1 MAPSKSGKKNSKN
14 WKLNTPLLSKCQ
26 KIQNICSYK
35 KNIDHNKAW
44 ATSLIRIKG
53 WGRRELV

>member
-35 KNIDHNKAW
+35 EKKLSIITRLGQLH
-44 ATSLIRIKG
+44 SS
-53 WGRRELV
+53 ELRGGGEDK

>member
-1 MAPSKSGKKNSKN
+1 MAPSKSGKFFSKN

-35 KNIDHNKAW
+35 KQNTDHNKAW

-53 WGRRELV
+53 